1 MIKQQL
7 FHVRGFPEEKQLQA
21 KYGINTG
28 KNRKRWKT
36 MCNLSEGIYEHGYH
50 DGYEEGYR
58 EGRQEV
64 MIEQV
69 IFVIAAAMKKFNI
82 TMEDAFKIFTENL
95 APSEKEEAAK
105 QMKRKLN

>member
-1 MIKQQL
+1 
-7 FHVRGFPEEKQLQA
+7 
-21 KYGINTG
+21 
-28 KNRKRWKT
+28 
-36 MCNLSEGIYEHGYH
+36 
-50 DGYEEGYR
+50 
-58 EGRQEV
+58 

-95 APSEKEEAAK
+95 TPSEKEEAAK

>member
-1 MIKQQL
+1 MESIQ
-7 FHVRGFPEEKQLQA
+7 E
-21 KYGINTG
+21 

-50 DGYEEGYR
+50 DGYKEGYREGYEEGYR

-95 APSEKEEAAK
+95 TPSEKEEAAK